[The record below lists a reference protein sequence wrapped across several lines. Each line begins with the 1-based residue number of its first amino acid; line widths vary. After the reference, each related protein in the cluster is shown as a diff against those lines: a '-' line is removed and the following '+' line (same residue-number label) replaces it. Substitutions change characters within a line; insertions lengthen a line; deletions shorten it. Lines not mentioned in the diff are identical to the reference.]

1 MSSRAGQRVAVGIAL
16 LVLASLFAVV
26 SRGVGTAEQRF
37 GAAAAEWQRGLAPG
51 GVSEPGVATRIGERL
66 LGISGRADVQR
77 AYGSYRLGLGDVIE
91 GTVYPQT
98 QARFRAVE
106 TLRALRSSLAAKDRA
121 RVDVVIGAILAE
133 GAKNA
138 GTQRAAQ
145 LDRAAESF
153 RLALDT
159 DPANEDAKVDLEVL
173 LRSARER
180 AGVRGKPSPS
190 SGRRPQKQQDP
201 KGPVAPTEDEGAGF

>member
-16 LVLASLFAVV
+16 LVLASLVAVV
-26 SRGVGTAEQRF
+26 SRGVGTAERRF
-37 GAAAAEWQRGLAPG
+37 GEAAAEWQRGLAPG
-51 GVSEPGVATRIGERL
+51 AVSEPGVATRMGERL

-77 AYGSYRLGLGDVIE
+77 AYDRYRLGLGDVIE

-98 QARFRAVE
+98 QARFRVVE
-106 TLRALRSSLAAKDRA
+106 TLRSLRSALSAEDRA
-121 RVDVVIGAILAE
+121 RVDVAIGAILAE

-153 RLALDT
+153 RRALDT
-159 DPANEDAKVDLEVL
+159 DPGNEDAKVDLEVL
-173 LRSARER
+173 LRSARDK
-180 AGVRGKPSPS
+180 AGVRGRPSPS

-201 KGPVAPTEDEGAGF
+201 KGPVAPTEAEGAGF